1 MQSVYSAEPLA
12 PDRAYVRAPDRRPWY
27 LRLGT
32 ERPVVT
38 SGCPESDCAPG
49 PIRAHDVYCRSH
61 ERLLPFSTSAPTR
74 TRWLVVNL
82 LRALVCGVFT
92 VAAET
97 ASTVP
102 VTVLAV
108 LAGAAVFG
116 LPLRH
121 YPVAR
126 TTALVLWV
134 LACALTALTAGTGTH
149 GHRIIGTVSLAL
161 VALAWLGWTSAE
173 LADRT
178 DNGRA
183 RSRRARRPNPGD
195 HSGGRAVGMIA
206 SGMAAVP
213 AAILVSLLL
222 EKGPSGWLLR
232 LPAVSGWLLM
242 AAAGGLAG
250 ALLAALLV
258 GTLDGWGLVDVRT
271 RQARLP
277 ARPAMLRWT
286 PADRR
291 WKGARPRS
299 FAGRV
304 QVLVLELRHQSVTAA
319 MRCAAFAANVL
330 RLTGHHAARA
340 VVRLANF
347 LFRQAVILL
356 RRARMA
362 LRCAAHVLGR
372 AVQVLVATV
381 PYSVRIVLLPPAV
394 LVLAAVLIPMVT
406 RETTTYLTRG
416 GPGRLGLALLGT
428 LACVLLCT
436 VAWAA
441 FTGEPFARTRDS
453 ALRTAGLALPHLV
466 LLTTVGGWVLGL
478 PGTFGHGRIHVGWL
492 TLTLTALVLV
502 FLVRAR
508 PDRKPA
514 SDE

>member
-12 PDRAYVRAPDRRPWY
+12 PDRVYVRAPDRRPWY
-27 LRLGT
+27 LRLGA
-32 ERPVVT
+32 ERPVVA

-49 PIRAHDVYCRSH
+49 AIEAHDVYCRSH

-82 LRALVCGVFT
+82 LRAVVCGVFT
-92 VAAET
+92 VAAQT
-97 ASTVP
+97 ASTMP

-108 LAGAAVFG
+108 LAGAVVLA

-121 YPVAR
+121 YPVGR
-126 TTALVLWV
+126 TAALVLWA
-134 LACALTALTAGTGTH
+134 LACAVTALAAVTGAH

-161 VALAWLGWTSAE
+161 VALAWLGWTSAR
-173 LADRT
+173 LTDRADSGRT
-178 DNGRA
+178 
-183 RSRRARRPNPGD
+183 RSRRARRPNPD
-195 HSGGRAVGMIA
+195 DRSGGRTVGMIA

-213 AAILVSLLL
+213 VALLLSLLL
-222 EKGPSGWLLR
+222 GQGPAGWLLR
-232 LPAVSGWLLM
+232 LPAVRGWLLM
-242 AAAGGLAG
+242 AAVGSLAG

-258 GTLDGWGLVDVRT
+258 GALDGWGLVDLRT
-271 RQARLP
+271 RQATLP
-277 ARPAMLRWT
+277 GRPAMLRWT

-291 WKGARPRS
+291 WKGAPPRS

-304 QVLVLELRHQSVTAA
+304 QVLVLELRHQLVTAA
-319 MRCAAFAANVL
+319 LRCAAFAANVL

-356 RRARMA
+356 RRARMS
-362 LRCAAHVLGR
+362 LICAAHVLGR
-372 AVQVLVATV
+372 AVRALVTTV
-381 PYSVRIVLLPPAV
+381 PRSVRIVLLPTAV
-394 LVLAAVLIPMVT
+394 LVLAAVLVPVVA
-406 RETTTYLTRG
+406 RETTAYLTHG
-416 GPGRLGLALLGT
+416 GPGRLGVAILGA

-453 ALRTAGLALPHLV
+453 ALRTAGLALPHVV